1 MDKVAD
7 DSLFSRHKSDRKEE
21 VSRNINNGR
30 EKRGRA
36 IFGLLVW
43 LDLKHQPRRKNNL

>member
-7 DSLFSRHKSDRKEE
+7 DSLFSRHNSDRKEV
-21 VSRNINNGR
+21 VSGNINNAR

-36 IFGLLVW
+36 IFGLLAW
-43 LDLKHQPRRKNNL
+43 LDLKKQPRRKNDL